1 MRNAGESRKETCMR
15 MRALTHPKKT
25 VRVGCWNVRT
35 MYSAGKTAQVCREM
49 AKYKVEILGISECRW
64 TGSGEVRTQTGENI
78 IFAGRN
84 DNQHQSGVAIV
95 MSKEAFRALESW
107 NPVSDRIITA
117 RFYSKHIKQLLFKS
131 MHRPMTL
138 TPTKKTGSMN
148 FCNRCMTGHLDMIL

>member
-64 TGSGEVRTQTGENI
+64 TGSGEVRIQTGENV

-84 DNQHQSGVAIV
+84 DYQHQSGVAIM
-95 MSKEAFRALESW
+95 MSKEARRALES
-107 NPVSDRIITA
+107 
-117 RFYSKHIKQLLFKS
+117 
-131 MHRPMTL
+131 
-138 TPTKKTGSMN
+138 
-148 FCNRCMTGHLDMIL
+148 

>member
-78 IFAGRN
+78 FP
-84 DNQHQSGVAIV
+84 
-95 MSKEAFRALESW
+95 ALS
-107 NPVSDRIITA
+107 
-117 RFYSKHIKQLLFKS
+117 
-131 MHRPMTL
+131 
-138 TPTKKTGSMN
+138 PTWGQGTKRDK
-148 FCNRCMTGHLDMIL
+148 RVL